1 MSDAIKVEEHKN
13 TGVRPVQI
21 LPYSQKDK
29 DWYISN
35 ANHILA
41 KSRFGMGDST
51 SHKKDYETLYGVYNN
66 EFPMKWFDHITDPL
80 SATKK
85 EHKNFPAKIRPVNIL
100 RTNIDLL
107 LGEFPRRPYTYNI
120 TNLGDSGYNKFMEG
134 MKEQAQSTLTEHFIQ
149 EALQQMQASG
159 QEMTEEQMQ
168 QLQQQP
174 PIPEEVKAEFVGS
187 FKDTVTVKA
196 QKWLRRI
203 VKAEQVKKKHHRMFK
218 DWLIAGEAYSY
229 KAIENDKVV
238 FRRVSPDAIDFDKSH
253 DTELIEDG
261 QWVVHRRMSTMSEI
275 VDRHFMTL
283 NEEHLKDMEKNSGYS
298 TPDGF
303 YGHIQGVWGKDS
315 GDRIPEY
322 HVQWKGK
329 KKVGFLSYLD
339 PETFKMVEE
348 EVDEDY
354 VLDKERGDKVEWRYK
369 NEVYEV
375 WVLNR
380 DIYTQ
385 MRACPVQRTEENAA
399 SCKLSYNGRKY
410 SDTLANPI
418 SVLEFGI
425 PFQVL
430 YIIVTYTLEK
440 TIAKSKGKILLMD
453 QATVPNSD
461 GWDEEKFFYYAESMG
476 YALLNRNQI
485 GVDKSWNQYQVL
497 DMSLFDSIK
506 QLIDI
511 QSYLKQQWDDIIGI
525 SRQRKGETMASDGEG
540 VNERSVFQST
550 VITDMIFIGFE
561 ELIESDLQGLM
572 DLGKFA
578 TANGMQGTYNADEYA
593 TAIFEILPE
602 DLSLEDLGVYFDR
615 ASDQLNK
622 LQEMK
627 QYAQA
632 MIQNGHKAST
642 VLEIM
647 DSINLSELRIKLKQI
662 EEIDA
667 QMEQQQQEGEQQAAA
682 AADDR
687 KMKYRE
693 FEEMLT
699 RETMHEEYGE
709 KQDLEFTKG
718 TFATFTFKDG
728 DSNDNGVPDA
738 GEAAKILNE
747 SLKTQNMFQEQT
759 ENRKL
764 KVAELATKQQKLQ
777 HDMQIDRENVKLGK
791 EKNKIAMKKASQRPA
806 AKKS

>member
-21 LPYSQKDK
+21 LPYDKKDK
-29 DWYISN
+29 DWYIAN

-41 KSRFGMGDST
+41 KSRFGVGENS
-51 SHKKDYETLYGVYNN
+51 SNSRDYETLYGVYNN
-66 EFPMKWFDHITDPL
+66 EFPMKWFDHITNPL
-80 SATKK
+80 SATDAA
-85 EHKNFPAKIRPVNIL
+85 HKNFPAKIRPVNIL
-100 RTNIDLL
+100 RSNIDLL

-120 TNLGDSGYNKFMEG
+120 TNLGDSGYNRFTEG
-134 MKEQAQSTLTEHFIQ
+134 MKQQAQTTLTQHFIQ
-149 EALQQMQASG
+149 EALMQMQATG
-159 QEMTEEQMQ
+159 QELTEEQMA
-168 QLQQQP
+168 QLEEQP
-174 PIPEEVKAEFVGS
+174 PIPEQVKAEFVGS
-187 FKDTVTVKA
+187 FKDTITVKA

-203 VKAEQVKKKHHRMFK
+203 VKAEGVKKKHHRMFK

-238 FRRVSPDAIDFDKSH
+238 FRRVSPDAIDYDKAH

-261 QWVVHRRMSTMSEI
+261 EWAVHRRMSTMSEI

-283 NEEHLKDMEKNSGYS
+283 KEEHLKEMENANSYGS
-298 TPDGF
+298 VDGF
-303 YGHIQGVWGKDS
+303 YGHLQSTWGRDT

-354 VLDKERGDKVEWRYK
+354 VLDRERGDKVEWRFK
-369 NEVYEV
+369 NELYEV
-375 WVLNR
+375 WVLNK

-410 SDTLANPI
+410 SDTMAKPL
-418 SVLEFGI
+418 SVLEMGI
-425 PFQVL
+425 PIQTM
-430 YIIVTYTLEK
+430 YIIITYTLEK

-461 GWDEEKFFYYAESMG
+461 GWTEEKFFYYAESMG
-476 YALLNRNQI
+476 YALINRNQL

-511 QSYLKQQWDDIIGI
+511 QNYLSQKWDDIIGV
-525 SRQRKGETMASDGEG
+525 SRQRKGATMASDGEG
-540 VNERSVFQST
+540 VNERAVFQST

-627 QYAQA
+627 QYSQA

-642 VLEIM
+642 VLEIL
-647 DSINLSELRIKLKQI
+647 DSINISELRIKLKQI

-667 QMEQQQQEGEQQAAA
+667 QMEQQSAENEQAAA
-682 AADDR
+682 AAQDER

-699 RETMHEEYGE
+699 RETMHEEYDE
-709 KQDLEFTKG
+709 KQQIEFTKG
-718 TFATFTFKDG
+718 TFSTFTYQDG
-728 DSNDNGVPDA
+728 DSNDNGIPDA
-738 GEAAKILNE
+738 AEAAKILNE
-747 SLKTQNMFQEQT
+747 SLKTQNLFKEQA

-764 KVAELATKQQKLQ
+764 KVADLALKQQKLAK
-777 HDMQIDRENVKLGK
+777 DIKMDAENVKLSK
-791 EKNKIAMKKASQRPA
+791 EKNAIARKKATQKPR
-806 AKKS
+806 